1 MIKDEGDIS
10 FVALAEDFEG
20 KYSAKFGTGGKDIL
34 PYYTK
39 TIELPNN
46 RAVTCFDITMINIS
60 VAVVDCV
67 KDHSGPLK
75 HPFMNMFYIV
85 SLYGDHEEEY

>member
-1 MIKDEGDIS
+1 MP
-10 FVALAEDFEG
+10 ED
-20 KYSAKFGTGGKDIL
+20 S
-34 PYYTK
+34 
-39 TIELPNN
+39 
-46 RAVTCFDITMINIS
+46 AVTCFDITMINAD

-85 SLYGDHEEEY
+85 SQNGDHAEEY